1 MIENYNYCTIFGIER
16 PASTCNGHVRDPWHV
31 NRLLVERKTVENS
44 YNCVSATSRGKLA
57 TPLRQQTS
65 WRRAASD
72 SVRCV
77 VSLYVH
83 SFATIIML
91 KMMTMMTMVL
101 QQYSS
106 SRFSVALQSKAG
118 RLFFSFSGKPKP
130 IVGWFVCSCF
140 LAHKIWSFFGVAFF
154 APFIPF
160 LVTRKSLSIYICT
173 QRVGILDHHIV
184 RTLRARSNRNIIWM
198 NVCMHIQHGVH
209 NVGKKTANFC
219 IYKLKTELKQ
229 TKFFGI
235 II

>member
-31 NRLLVERKTVENS
+31 NRPLVERKTVENS

-160 LVTRKSLSIYICT
+160 LVTRKSLSIYIHSYTASGYSGSSYSQNFTGKKQQEYYMDECMYACT
-173 QRVGILDHHIV
+173 YSMEYIM
-184 RTLRARSNRNIIWM
+184 RARRQPISVFIN
-198 NVCMHIQHGVH
+198 
-209 NVGKKTANFC
+209 
-219 IYKLKTELKQ
+219 
-229 TKFFGI
+229 
-235 II
+235 